1 MSRALAASSPGRPR
15 LERPPRPVHRRLWH
29 RLPWLALGLLGA
41 MASAGIVAAFEE
53 LSRLVLLAF
62 FIPAVVYM
70 ADAVGTQTEAL
81 VIRGI
86 SVGVPGRDIVFR
98 ELSTGLV
105 IGILL
110 GLSFFPFAYLV
121 WGDARV
127 AGTVALALLG
137 STATATLVAMALP
150 YGINRLGRDPAFGAG
165 PCDGDPGPALDPHL
179 LRDRHRARG
188 LVPDWP
194 SVVVRSTVPRAC
206 GWRAFVPRRCSDQV
220 TADGREIVM
229 KKWFAY
235 AGIAASVILVA
246 FGIGA
251 IVIGVD
257 GYNTVR
263 DEIAA
268 QNITATDDAAEL
280 TDGQLQPGPGDQDR
294 RGRERSRT
302 SWSTT
307 RSSRRRA
314 SGMPRWAA
322 S

>member
-1 MSRALAASSPGRPR
+1 MSAAALESSALRAHPSSPVGAVREDLAGQSLSGAVDLAVCDGDRLVGVVSFERLLAAAAD
-15 LERPPRPVHRRLWH
+15 RPVGELAEATDVVGIDVDEEVAAARLARNGGRSLAIVDDEGRFIGLISPRQAVAVLLREHEEDVARLGGFLSRTSQARTAAEEPVHLRLWH

-41 MASAGIVAAFEE
+41 MASAGIVAAFEDQ

-98 ELSTGLV
+98 ELSTGLL

-110 GLSFFPFAYLV
+110 GAAFFPFAYLV

-165 PCDGDPGPALDPHL
+165 PLATVVQDL
-179 LRDRHRARG
+179 LSILIYFAIAT
-188 LVPDWP
+188 
-194 SVVVRSTVPRAC
+194 VVAV
-206 GWRAFVPRRCSDQV
+206 
-220 TADGREIVM
+220 
-229 KKWFAY
+229 
-235 AGIAASVILVA
+235 
-246 FGIGA
+246 
-251 IVIGVD
+251 
-257 GYNTVR
+257 
-263 DEIAA
+263 
-268 QNITATDDAAEL
+268 
-280 TDGQLQPGPGDQDR
+280 
-294 RGRERSRT
+294 
-302 SWSTT
+302 
-307 RSSRRRA
+307 
-314 SGMPRWAA
+314 
-322 S
+322 

>member
-1 MSRALAASSPGRPR
+1 MSAAALESSVLRAHPSSPVGAVREDLAGRSLSGAVDLAVCDGDRLVGVVSFGRLLAAAAD
-15 LERPPRPVHRRLWH
+15 RPVGELAEATDVVGIDVDEEVAAARLARNGGRSLAIVDDEGRFIGLISPRQAVAVLLREHEEDVARLGGFLSRTSQARTAAEEPVHLRLWH

-41 MASAGIVAAFEE
+41 MASAGIVAAFEDQ

-98 ELSTGLV
+98 ELSTGLL

-110 GLSFFPFAYLV
+110 GAAFFPFAYLV

-165 PCDGDPGPALDPHL
+165 PLATVVQDL
-179 LRDRHRARG
+179 LSILIYFAIAT
-188 LVPDWP
+188 
-194 SVVVRSTVPRAC
+194 VVAV
-206 GWRAFVPRRCSDQV
+206 
-220 TADGREIVM
+220 
-229 KKWFAY
+229 
-235 AGIAASVILVA
+235 
-246 FGIGA
+246 
-251 IVIGVD
+251 
-257 GYNTVR
+257 
-263 DEIAA
+263 
-268 QNITATDDAAEL
+268 
-280 TDGQLQPGPGDQDR
+280 
-294 RGRERSRT
+294 
-302 SWSTT
+302 
-307 RSSRRRA
+307 
-314 SGMPRWAA
+314 
-322 S
+322 